1 MTETCQNQP
10 RLEPKAGDEDFA
22 TFRENGIYYVD
33 KTEYLKPLFCGTN
46 SRFLLLRPRRF
57 GKTLTMSTLRRFLEM
72 DYQHPEDT
80 SRQQELFRGLKVTE
94 DSEFCEKHMG
104 RYPVVSLSLKG
115 VKGTGFIEAYRSLA
129 GTISK
134 LAQDFRW
141 LDGPELE
148 EDERDF
154 LNMLIKYKYLRD
166 PACIDYVGQSLSF
179 LCRLLRKRFSNGRK
193 PVLLVDEYDVPLQK
207 AAVGGYYEPMS
218 ELIGA
223 LLGDVLKTNVDI
235 CKGILTGCL
244 RATKEG
250 IFTGLN
256 NLSIDTVLTES
267 ESLCTAIGF
276 TPDEV
281 RAMMDYYGLGNLY
294 EKAREWYDGYSI
306 GGQDL
311 FCPWDVTSYVKELS
325 DVRDPAAVQPKS
337 YWNNSSN
344 VNIITEFMPRLTRED
359 SDRIQELLAWKSVAV
374 KADEG
379 MSYGTLRLNNLS
391 SKQFWNILLYT
402 GYLTLDK
409 RGDDGV
415 NRLRIPNREVLRC
428 FTDNISSYYEDAG
441 SNEYGTFVRN
451 LIDELLAGD
460 AKKATGSLRTLLRGF
475 VSIRDNATKAP
486 HENFYHGF
494 LNGLLAAAGDYIGEF
509 RSQPEAGS
517 GYADLIF
524 SSYDGASSVVI
535 EVKYASDDKAG
546 LQELASKAIAQIE
559 EKGYAAGLCGD
570 GADRVIECGI
580 AFRGRDCAV
589 RCKELLP
596 AGVQE

>member
-1 MTETCQNQP
+1 MTETGQNQP

-148 EDERDF
+148 EDEHDF

-179 LCRLLRKRFSNGRK
+179 LCRLLRKRFGDDRK

-276 TPDEV
+276 TPEEV

-460 AKKATGSLRTLLRGF
+460 AKKATGSLRTLLRGY
-475 VSIRDNATKAP
+475 VSLRDNATRAP

-494 LNGLLAAAGDYIGEF
+494 LNGLLAAAGDYSGEF
-509 RSQPEAGS
+509 RSQAEAGS

>member
-1 MTETCQNQP
+1 MTENKQNRP
-10 RLEPKAGDEDFA
+10 RLVPLPGEEDFE
-22 TFRENGIYYVD
+22 TLREQGIYYVD
-33 KTEYLKPLFCGTN
+33 KTQYLKPLFAGTD

-72 DYQHPEDT
+72 DYRNPGDT

-94 DSEFCEKHMG
+94 DREFCEEHMG

-115 VKGTGFIEAYRSLA
+115 VKGTGFVEAYRSLA

-218 ELIGA
+218 ELIGS
-223 LLGDVLKTNVDI
+223 LLGDVLKTNDDI

-256 NLSIDTVLTES
+256 NLSIDTVLTRRS
-267 ESLCTAIGF
+267 SLCTAIGF
-276 TPDEV
+276 TPAEV
-281 RAMMDYYGLGNLY
+281 RTMFDYYGLGKFY
-294 EKAREWYDGYSI
+294 EKAREWYDGYCI
-306 GGQDL
+306 GGEDL
-311 FCPWDVTSYVKELS
+311 FCPWDVASYVEALS
-325 DVRDPAAVQPKS
+325 DDADPDTLEPES

-344 VNIITEFMPRLTRED
+344 TPVIREHMPHLN
-359 SDRIQELLAWKSVAV
+359 SDDADRMEVLLAGGNIEAEV
-374 KADEG
+374 DEG
-379 MSYGTLRLNNLS
+379 MSYGTISMNNLS
-391 SKQFWNILLYT
+391 SSQFWNILLYT
-402 GYLTLDK
+402 GYLTLAK
-409 RGDDGV
+409 RGS
-415 NRLRIPNREVLRC
+415 RRTHELRIPNEEVRSC
-428 FTDNISSYYEDAG
+428 FRYNISGYYKG
-441 SNEYGTFVRN
+441 KSEYVTLARK
-451 LIDELLAGD
+451 LIDQLLAGD
-460 AKKATGSLRTLLRGF
+460 AVNAARSLRTLLRGF
-475 VSIRDNATKAP
+475 VSLRDNATKAP

-494 LNGLLAAAGDYIGEF
+494 LNGLLAAAGDNISVF
-509 RSQPEAGS
+509 KSQAEAGS
-517 GYADLIF
+517 GYADIIF
-524 SSYDGASSVVI
+524 SSYDESSAVVI
-535 EVKYASDDKAG
+535 EVKYASDAKAG
-546 LQELASKAIAQIE
+546 LQDLASKAIAQIE
-559 EKGYAAGLCGD
+559 EKGYAAGLCSEGS
-570 GADRVIECGI
+570 DRVIECGI
-580 AFRGRDCAV
+580 AFRGRSCAV

-596 AGVQE
+596 EVDEE

>member
-1 MTETCQNQP
+1 MTEKNQNQP
-10 RLEPKAGDEDFA
+10 RLVPKAGDEDFV

-33 KTEYLKPLFCGTN
+33 KTQYLKPLFAGTD

-72 DYQHPEDT
+72 DYRNPGDT

-94 DSEFCEKHMG
+94 DREFCEEHMG

-115 VKGTGFIEAYRSLA
+115 VKGTGFVEAYRSLA

-218 ELIGA
+218 ELIGS
-223 LLGDVLKTNVDI
+223 LLGDVLKTNDDI

-256 NLSIDTVLTES
+256 NLSIDTVLTRRS
-267 ESLCTAIGF
+267 SLCTAIGF
-276 TPDEV
+276 TPAEV
-281 RAMMDYYGLGNLY
+281 RTMFDYYGLGKFY
-294 EKAREWYDGYSI
+294 EKAREWYDGYCI
-306 GGQDL
+306 GGEDL
-311 FCPWDVTSYVKELS
+311 FCPWDVASYVEALS
-325 DVRDPAAVQPKS
+325 DDADPDTLEPES

-344 VNIITEFMPRLTRED
+344 TPVIRDHMPHLT
-359 SDRIQELLAWKSVAV
+359 SDDADRMEKLLAGGNIA
-374 KADEG
+374 AEMDEG
-379 MSYGTLRLNNLS
+379 MSYGTLSMNNLS
-391 SKQFWNILLYT
+391 SSQFWNILLYT
-402 GYLTLDK
+402 GYLTVAK
-409 RGDDGV
+409 RGSG
-415 NRLRIPNREVLRC
+415 RTHELRIPNEEVRSC
-428 FTDNISSYYEDAG
+428 FRYNISDYYKGKG
-441 SNEYGTFVRN
+441 SGEYVTLARK
-451 LIDELLAGD
+451 LIDQLLAGD
-460 AKKATGSLRTLLRGF
+460 AVNAAKSLRTLLRGF
-475 VSIRDNATKAP
+475 VSLRDSATRAP

-494 LNGLLAAAGDYIGEF
+494 LNGILAAAGDNISGF
-509 RSQPEAGS
+509 KSQAESGS
-517 GYADLIF
+517 GYADIIF
-524 SSYDGASSVVI
+524 SSCDESSSVVI
-535 EVKYASDDKAG
+535 EVKYASDDKTG
-546 LQELASKAIAQIE
+546 LQDLASKAIAQIE
-559 EKGYAAGLCGD
+559 EKGYASALCGD

-580 AFRGRDCAV
+580 AFRGRRCAV
-589 RCKELLP
+589 RCKELIP
-596 AGVQE
+596 

>member
-1 MTETCQNQP
+1 MTETGQNQP

-148 EDERDF
+148 EDEHDF

-179 LCRLLRKRFSNGRK
+179 LCRLLRKRFGDDRK

>member
-1 MTETCQNQP
+1 MTETGQNQP

-57 GKTLTMSTLRRFLEM
+57 GKTLTMSTLRCFLEM

-148 EDERDF
+148 EDEHDF

-179 LCRLLRKRFSNGRK
+179 LCRLLRKRFGDDRK

-475 VSIRDNATKAP
+475 VSIRDNATRAP

>member
-1 MTETCQNQP
+1 MTETGQNQP